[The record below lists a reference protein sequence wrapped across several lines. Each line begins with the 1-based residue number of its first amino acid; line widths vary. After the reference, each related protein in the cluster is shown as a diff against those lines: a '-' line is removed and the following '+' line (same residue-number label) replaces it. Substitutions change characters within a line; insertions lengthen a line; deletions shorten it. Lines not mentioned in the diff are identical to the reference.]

1 MGGEEVKKHPVI
13 ICRCRDITLEDVEQ
27 ALEEGITDLET
38 LKRRLGLGMGPCQ
51 GRTCIPL
58 VLGIMARRLKKKPE
72 ELMIPTIRAP
82 IVPLPVSL
90 LLKSVDAE
98 KDVVGGRA

>member
-1 MGGEEVKKHPVI
+1 MGRGERMKHPVI
-13 ICRCRDITLEDVEQ
+13 ICRCKDITLEDVEK

-58 VLGIMARRLKKKPE
+58 VIGILARKLGKPPE
-72 ELMIPTIRAP
+72 ELMIPRIRAP
-82 IVPLPVSL
+82 IIPVPVNL
-90 LLKSVDAE
+90 LLKSVDVKGDRE
-98 KDVVGGRA
+98 DD